1 MWAAVVRF
9 APSKERAMLKPTY
22 ASLLRKQD
30 LQVFD
35 ALVPTNHYLRQ
46 ELTVVDF
53 ELSGDDGCPYD
64 SLVGCIYP

>member
-1 MWAAVVRF
+1 
-9 APSKERAMLKPTY
+9 MLKPTY